1 MEDSMKTAKRI
12 LVWVI
17 LLIFTGMSAALAM
30 KAAVGVSA
38 WDAMSQSISM
48 TTGIKIGTVAIGTNT
63 LCVLLQLLLLR
74 KNFRVRELLQIPLT
88 IASGSVINFFYYD
101 VFSAIAIKQYILNV
115 LLLILAYL
123 ILAFFISGV
132 TVINVVIFP
141 LEGFVSALSKKTG
154 QSFGKLRL
162 LVDVVCAAI
171 SLGLT
176 FLFSLQFT
184 IREGTLLGM
193 VMLGPLIG
201 VFIKWL
207 VPVIKRMGLLVESDR
222 D

>member
-1 MEDSMKTAKRI
+1 MKTAKRI
-12 LVWVI
+12 LVWII

-101 VFSAIAIKQYILNV
+101 VFSAIAIKQYILKFIPFAV
-115 LLLILAYL
+115 LKAQIEMKTVREPCLMCDTIDMKGRQLQ
-123 ILAFFISGV
+123 STVGGV
-132 TVINVVIFP
+132 ADC
-141 LEGFVSALSKKTG
+141 L
-154 QSFGKLRL
+154 
-162 LVDVVCAAI
+162 
-171 SLGLT
+171 LGLK
-176 FLFSLQFT
+176 
-184 IREGTLLGM
+184 
-193 VMLGPLIG
+193 PAY
-201 VFIKWL
+201 
-207 VPVIKRMGLLVESDR
+207 
-222 D
+222 